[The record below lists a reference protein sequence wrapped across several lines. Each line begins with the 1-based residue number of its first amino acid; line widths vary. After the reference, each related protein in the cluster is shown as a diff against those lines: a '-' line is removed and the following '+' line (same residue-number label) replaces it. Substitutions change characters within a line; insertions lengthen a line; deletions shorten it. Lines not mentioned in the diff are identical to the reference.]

1 MADVDFSVF
10 KDAVRA
16 QFDKMTDGDLLVFR
30 ADVSKDDMWDTY
42 LESFPPG
49 TNEVFKERRE
59 YDCNCCRQ
67 FIKAVGNMVMLTPE
81 LDTVTVWDVEVPHPY
96 DVVAKALAEK
106 IRAASIRD
114 VFLHREKSAGVDF
127 SRVELDGQVVR
138 WQHFHARIPKRLV
151 NTNGLDTELSKHRSR
166 RDVLKRGLAELKE
179 AALETVIELTE
190 QNSLYRGAEFLPLVQ
205 KFLGLK
211 REYEAVPEEKREA
224 FAWFSAGL
232 VSEAVARIRNSA
244 IGTLLIDLS
253 EDMELD
259 EAVRKYEAVVAPANY
274 KRPTALVTKAMI
286 KRAEDTVA
294 ELGYM
299 DAIQRRYAVTEDIT
313 VNNVLFA
320 DRSAKK
326 LMKNAF
332 EQLADDVG
340 DKVNAKH
347 LEKVEEIPV
356 DKFIE
361 TILPKAETIEVL
373 VENKHEP
380 NFMSVIAPMTP
391 NAPNMLKWDNNFS
404 WTYNGEVTDSIKQR
418 VKAAGGSVSGDLR
431 CSLAWHNSDDL
442 DLHLVQPGAPGPRG
456 GKRAGYEIFYGQ
468 KVDQKTRGQLDV
480 DMNAGGPT
488 NPTNPVENIT
498 FPSRDRMVEGEYRL
512 FVHQYSKRNSD
523 RGGFEVEIE
532 FDGKLWSFAY
542 DKVVRQ
548 SENVEVAKFKY
559 THKDGLQMITSLQE
573 ANATREIWGVNTQS
587 YVKCRMV
594 MLSPNH
600 WDDNQVGNRHVFF
613 ILEGCLQEGKGRGF
627 YNEFLTD
634 DLRDHRKVFEMLGAK
649 MKAEESDQQLSGLG
663 FSTTKRNSVFLK
675 VGGTFNRTVK
685 VTF

>member
-1 MADVDFSVF
+1 MAEVEFSVF

-16 QFDKMTDGDLLVFR
+16 QFEKMTDGDLLVFR
-30 ADVSKDDMWDTY
+30 SDVSKDDMWETY
-42 LESFPPG
+42 MNAFPPG
-49 TNEVFKERRE
+49 TNEIFRERRE
-59 YDCNCCRQ
+59 YDCNCCRS
-67 FIKAVGNMVMLTPE
+67 FIKAVGNIVMLTPE
-81 LDTVTVWDVEVPHPY
+81 LETVTVWDIDVPHPF
-96 DVVAKALAEK
+96 DVVAKAMATK
-106 IRAASIRD
+106 IKEAKIRD
-114 VFLHREKSAGVDF
+114 VFLHSEKSAGVDF
-127 SRVELDGQVVR
+127 SRVDIDGQIVR
-138 WQHFHARIPKRLV
+138 WNHFHVRLPKRLI
-151 NTNGLDTELSKHRSR
+151 NTNGIDTALSRHRSTY
-166 RDVLKRGLAELKE
+166 DVFKRALAELGE
-179 AALETVIELTE
+179 QAAETVIELIE
-190 QNSLYRGAEFLPLVQ
+190 QNSLYRGAEFLPQVQ
-205 KFLGLK
+205 KFLGVK
-211 REYEAVPEEKREA
+211 REYMAVPEDKRDA
-224 FAWFSAGL
+224 FVWFSSGL
-232 VSEAVARIRNSA
+232 VTDVVARIRNSA

-259 EAVRKYEAVVAPANY
+259 AAVRKYEAVVAPSNY

-380 NFMSVIAPMTP
+380 NFMTVIAPMTP

-404 WTYNGEVTDSIKQR
+404 WSYNGEVTDSIKER

-442 DLHLVQPGAPGPRG
+442 DLHLVQPGARLVG
-456 GKRAGYEIFYGQ
+456 GRSRVGYEIFYGQ

-480 DMNAGGPT
+480 DMNAGGRR
-488 NPTNPVENIT
+488 NDVNPVENIT
-498 FPSRDRMVEGEYRL
+498 FPNRKHMVEGEYRL

-532 FDGKLWSFAY
+532 FDGKLWSFSY

-559 THKDGLQMITSLQE
+559 THKGGLEMITSLQE
-573 ANATREIWGVNTQS
+573 ANATREIWGVNTQT

-594 MLSPNH
+594 MNSPNH
-600 WDDNQVGNRHVFF
+600 WDGNKTGNKHLFF
-613 ILEGCLQEGKGRGF
+613 ILEGCLKEGKARGF

-634 DLRDHRKVFEMLGAK
+634 ELRDHRKVFEMLGAK
-649 MKAEESDQQLSGLG
+649 MKAEESERQLSGLG
-663 FSTTKRNSVFLK
+663 FSTTKRNSAFLK
-675 VGGTFNRTVK
+675 IGGAFNRTIK